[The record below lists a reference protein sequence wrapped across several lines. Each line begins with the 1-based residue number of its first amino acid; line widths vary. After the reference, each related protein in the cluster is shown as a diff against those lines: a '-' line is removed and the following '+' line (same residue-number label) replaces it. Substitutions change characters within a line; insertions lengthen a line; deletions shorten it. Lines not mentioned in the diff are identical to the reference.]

1 MEITESQKKY
11 IILALSILCAA
22 MLLLIVS
29 TVIGRAGKTAVSF
42 VVSPDET
49 QIEFNNQKITGS
61 RTVYLKPGEY
71 SFKATRDG
79 FRENTIHT
87 TIKDKPIRIVF
98 ALAPTGK
105 VSKSEK
111 STNASKID
119 KITTEALEKEQ
130 TKLAEANP
138 VIKKLPIKNFIY
150 SIGYRADSSKENGII
165 VEIDA
170 PKGYKN
176 AAINEIRKAGFDPS
190 KLNINFRDYANPFTE

>member
-22 MLLLIVS
+22 ILLLIVS

-42 VVSPDET
+42 VASPDET

-79 FRENTIHT
+79 FRENTIQT
-87 TIKDKPIRIVF
+87 TIKDKPIRVVF
-98 ALAPTGK
+98 ALIPTGK

-111 STNASKID
+111 STNAPKID

>member
-22 MLLLIVS
+22 MLLLIIS

-79 FRENTIHT
+79 FRENTIQT
-87 TIKDKPIRIVF
+87 TVKDKPVRVVF
-98 ALAPTGK
+98 TLIPTGN

-138 VIKKLPIKNFIY
+138 IIKKLPIKNFIY

>member
-22 MLLLIVS
+22 MLLLIIS
-29 TVIGRAGKTAVSF
+29 TVIGHAGKTAVSF

-79 FRENTIHT
+79 FRENTIQT
-87 TIKDKPIRIVF
+87 TVRDKPVRVVF
-98 ALAPTGK
+98 ALTPTGK

-111 STNASKID
+111 STNAPKID

-138 VIKKLPIKNFIY
+138 IIKKLPIKNFIY
-150 SIGYRADSSKENGII
+150 SIGYRADSSKENRII

-176 AAINEIRKAGFDPS
+176 AAVNEIKRAGFDPS

>member
-22 MLLLIVS
+22 ILLLTIS
-29 TVIGRAGKTAVSF
+29 TIIGRAGKTAVSF

>member
-61 RTVYLKPGEY
+61 KTVYLKPGEY

-79 FRENTIHT
+79 FRENTIQT
-87 TIKDKPIRIVF
+87 TVKDKPVRVVF
-98 ALAPTGK
+98 TLIPTGN

-130 TKLAEANP
+130 TTLAEANP
-138 VIKKLPIKNFIY
+138 IIKKLPIKNFIY
-150 SIGYRADSSKENGII
+150 SIGYRADPSKENSII

-176 AAINEIRKAGFDPS
+176 AAVNEIKRAGFDPS

>member
-22 MLLLIVS
+22 MLLLIIS

-79 FRENTIHT
+79 FRENTIQT
-87 TIKDKPIRIVF
+87 TIKDKPVRVVF
-98 ALAPTGK
+98 ALTPTGK

-111 STNASKID
+111 STN
-119 KITTEALEKEQ
+119 
-130 TKLAEANP
+130 
-138 VIKKLPIKNFIY
+138 
-150 SIGYRADSSKENGII
+150 
-165 VEIDA
+165 A

>member
-1 MEITESQKKY
+1 
-11 IILALSILCAA
+11 
-22 MLLLIVS
+22 MLLLIIS

-79 FRENTIHT
+79 FRENTIQT

>member
-22 MLLLIVS
+22 MLLLIIS

-79 FRENTIHT
+79 FRENTIQT
-87 TIKDKPIRIVF
+87 TVRDKPIRIVF

-150 SIGYRADSSKENGII
+150 SIGYRADSSKENSII

-176 AAINEIRKAGFDPS
+176 AAVNEIRKAGFDPS

>member
-1 MEITESQKKY
+1 MEITEDHKKH
-11 IILALSILCAA
+11 IILALSILCIV
-22 MLLLIVS
+22 MLCATIITVVS
-29 TVIGRAGKTAVSF
+29 RVGKTPVSF
-42 VVSPDET
+42 VTSPDEV
-49 QIEFNNQKITGS
+49 QIEFNDQKITGS
-61 RTVYLKPGEY
+61 KTVYLKPGEY

-79 FRENTIHT
+79 FRENTIQT
-87 TIKDKPIRIVF
+87 TVKDKPVRVVF
-98 ALAPTGK
+98 TLIPTGN

-130 TKLAEANP
+130 TTLAEANP
-138 VIKKLPIKNFIY
+138 IIKKLPIKNFIY
-150 SIGYRADSSKENGII
+150 SIGYRADPSKENNII

-176 AAINEIRKAGFDPS
+176 AAVNEIKRAGFDPS

>member
-22 MLLLIVS
+22 MLLLIIS

-130 TKLAEANP
+130 PKLAEANP

>member
-42 VVSPDET
+42 AVSPDET

-79 FRENTIHT
+79 FRENTIQT

-176 AAINEIRKAGFDPS
+176 AAVNEIRKAGFDPS

>member
-22 MLLLIVS
+22 MLLLIIS

-61 RTVYLKPGEY
+61 KTIYLKPRTY
-71 SFKATRDG
+71 SFKATRNG
-79 FRENTIHT
+79 FREKIIQT
-87 TIKDKPIRIVF
+87 TVRDKPVRVVF
-98 ALAPTGK
+98 TLTPTGK
-105 VSKSEK
+105 ISKSEK

-138 VIKKLPIKNFIY
+138 IIKKLPIKNFIY

-176 AAINEIRKAGFDPS
+176 AAVNEIRKAGFDPS

>member
-22 MLLLIVS
+22 MLLLIIS

-61 RTVYLKPGEY
+61 RTIYLKLGTY
-71 SFKATRDG
+71 SFKATRNG
-79 FRENTIHT
+79 FKKNTIQT
-87 TIKDKPIRIVF
+87 TVRNKPVRVVF
-98 ALAPTGK
+98 ALTPTGK

-138 VIKKLPIKNFIY
+138 IIKKLPIKNFIY
-150 SIGYRADSSKENGII
+150 SIGYRADNSKENSII

-176 AAINEIRKAGFDPS
+176 AVVNEIRKVGFDPS

>member
-1 MEITESQKKY
+1 MEITENQKKY

-61 RTVYLKPGEY
+61 RTIYLKPGTY
-71 SFKATRDG
+71 SFKATRNG
-79 FRENTIHT
+79 FKENTIQT
-87 TIKDKPIRIVF
+87 TVRDKPVRVVF
-98 ALAPTGK
+98 ALTPTGE
-105 VSKSEK
+105 VSK
-111 STNASKID
+111 STNAPKID

-138 VIKKLPIKNFIY
+138 IIKKLPIKNFIY

>member
-22 MLLLIVS
+22 MLFLTII
-29 TVIGRAGKTAVSF
+29 TVIGRVGKTAVSF

-79 FRENTIHT
+79 FRENTIQT

-98 ALAPTGK
+98 ALTPTGK

>member
-22 MLLLIVS
+22 MLLLIIS

>member
-22 MLLLIVS
+22 MLCLIVA
-29 TVIGRAGKTAVSF
+29 TIIGRAGKTPVSF
-42 VVSPDET
+42 VTSPDEV

-61 RTVYLKPGEY
+61 RTIYLKPGTY
-71 SFKATRDG
+71 SFKATRNG
-79 FRENTIHT
+79 FKENTIQT
-87 TIKDKPIRIVF
+87 TVRDKPVRVVF
-98 ALAPTGK
+98 ALTPTGK

-111 STNASKID
+111 STNAPKID

-130 TKLAEANP
+130 TNLAEANP

-176 AAINEIRKAGFDPS
+176 AAVNEIRKAGFDPS

>member
-22 MLLLIVS
+22 MLLLIIS

-79 FRENTIHT
+79 FRENTIQT

>member
-42 VVSPDET
+42 VVSPDEV
-49 QIEFNNQKITGS
+49 QIEFNDQKITGS
-61 RTVYLKPGEY
+61 KTVYLKPGEY

-79 FRENTIHT
+79 FRENTIQT
-87 TIKDKPIRIVF
+87 TVKDKPVRVVF
-98 ALAPTGK
+98 TLIPTGN

-150 SIGYRADSSKENGII
+150 SIGYRADSSKENSII

-176 AAINEIRKAGFDPS
+176 AAVNEIKRAGFDPS

>member
-22 MLLLIVS
+22 MLLLTII
-29 TVIGRAGKTAVSF
+29 TVIGRVGKTAVSF

-79 FRENTIHT
+79 FRENTIQT
-87 TIKDKPIRIVF
+87 TVKDKPVRVVF
-98 ALAPTGK
+98 TLIPTGN

-138 VIKKLPIKNFIY
+138 IIKKLPIKNFIY
-150 SIGYRADSSKENGII
+150 SIGYRADSSKENSII

-176 AAINEIRKAGFDPS
+176 AAVNEIKRAGFDPS

>member
-22 MLLLIVS
+22 MLLLTII
-29 TVIGRAGKTAVSF
+29 TVIGRVGKTAVSF

-61 RTVYLKPGEY
+61 KTIYLKPGTY
-71 SFKATRDG
+71 SFKATRNG
-79 FRENTIHT
+79 FREKIIQT
-87 TIKDKPIRIVF
+87 TVRDKPVRVVF
-98 ALAPTGK
+98 TLTPTGK
-105 VSKSEK
+105 ISKLKK
-111 STNASKID
+111 STNAPKID

-130 TKLAEANP
+130 TKLAETNP
-138 VIKKLPIKNFIY
+138 IIKKLPIKNFIY
-150 SIGYRADSSKENGII
+150 SIGYRADSSKENSII

-176 AAINEIRKAGFDPS
+176 AAVNEIRKAGFDPS

>member
-22 MLLLIVS
+22 MLLLTIS
-29 TVIGRAGKTAVSF
+29 TIIGRAGKTAVSF

-71 SFKATRDG
+71 SFKSTRDG

>member
-22 MLLLIVS
+22 MLCLIVA
-29 TVIGRAGKTAVSF
+29 TIIGRAGKTPVSF
-42 VVSPDET
+42 VTSPDEV

-79 FRENTIHT
+79 FRENTIQT

-111 STNASKID
+111 STNALTRS
-119 KITTEALEKEQ
+119 EERRVGKECRSRWS
-130 TKLAEANP
+130 P
-138 VIKKLPIKNFIY
+138 Y
-150 SIGYRADSSKENGII
+150 H
-165 VEIDA
+165 
-170 PKGYKN
+170 
-176 AAINEIRKAGFDPS
+176 
-190 KLNINFRDYANPFTE
+190 

>member
-1 MEITESQKKY
+1 MEITEDHKKH
-11 IILALSILCAA
+11 IILALSILCIV
-22 MLLLIVS
+22 MLCATIITVVS
-29 TVIGRAGKTAVSF
+29 RVGKTPVSF
-42 VVSPDET
+42 VTSPDEV
-49 QIEFNNQKITGS
+49 QIEFNDQKITGS
-61 RTVYLKPGEY
+61 KTVYLKPGEY

-79 FRENTIHT
+79 FRENTIQT
-87 TIKDKPIRIVF
+87 TVKDKPVRVVF
-98 ALAPTGK
+98 TLIPTGN

-130 TKLAEANP
+130 TTLAEANP
-138 VIKKLPIKNFIY
+138 IIKKLPIKNFIY
-150 SIGYRADSSKENGII
+150 SIGYPADPSKVNSII

-176 AAINEIRKAGFDPS
+176 AAVNEIKRAGFDPS

>member
-22 MLLLIVS
+22 MLLLIIS
-29 TVIGRAGKTAVSF
+29 TVIRRAGKTAVSF

-79 FRENTIHT
+79 FRENTIQT

-98 ALAPTGK
+98 ALTPTGK

-130 TKLAEANP
+130 TKLVEANP

-150 SIGYRADSSKENGII
+150 SIGYRADSSKENSII

-176 AAINEIRKAGFDPS
+176 AAVNEIRKAGFDPS

>member
-22 MLLLIVS
+22 MLLLIIS
-29 TVIGRAGKTAVSF
+29 TVIRRAGKTAVSF

-79 FRENTIHT
+79 FRENTIQT

-98 ALAPTGK
+98 ALTPTGK

-130 TKLAEANP
+130 TKLVEANP

-150 SIGYRADSSKENGII
+150 SIGYRADSSKENSII

>member
-1 MEITESQKKY
+1 MEITENQKKY

-22 MLLLIVS
+22 MLLLIIS

-49 QIEFNNQKITGS
+49 QIEFNNQKNTGS
-61 RTVYLKPGEY
+61 RTIYLKPGTY
-71 SFKATRDG
+71 SFKAARNG
-79 FRENTIHT
+79 FKENTIQT
-87 TIKDKPIRIVF
+87 TVRDKPVRVVF
-98 ALAPTGK
+98 ALTPTGK

-111 STNASKID
+111 STNAPKID

-176 AAINEIRKAGFDPS
+176 AAIKQRDRKS
-190 KLNINFRDYANPFTE
+190 VV

>member
-22 MLLLIVS
+22 MLLLIIS

-79 FRENTIHT
+79 FRENTIQT

-150 SIGYRADSSKENGII
+150 SIGYRADSSKENSII

-176 AAINEIRKAGFDPS
+176 AAVNEIRKAGFDPS

>member
-22 MLLLIVS
+22 MLLLTIS
-29 TVIGRAGKTAVSF
+29 TIIGRAGKTAVSF

-61 RTVYLKPGEY
+61 RTVHLKPGEY

-79 FRENTIHT
+79 FRENTIQT
-87 TIKDKPIRIVF
+87 TIKDKPIRVVF
-98 ALAPTGK
+98 TLTPTGK
-105 VSKSEK
+105 VSKLEK
-111 STNASKID
+111 STNAPKID